1 MAGPHVA
8 GLVALLISA
17 NPQLAGEVDKIED
30 IIEQTAL
37 NLTST
42 QSCNGTSGSSIP
54 NNTFGYGR
62 IQALAAVNMANPA
75 NYPPYA
81 NLENPVLIS
90 NPQNGIVLVSP
101 NNSNFRVQVNDNGQL
116 VITNITNHAAG
127 SILIEEGSL
136 NIMYSTA
143 LPILK
148 SPNDAYW
155 KLNIENDGTLSPELI
170 SILPLN
176 MEIQN
181 GDLKV
186 SSGSKGLLLRSS
198 DGTCF

>member
-1 MAGPHVA
+1 MQIWKTIDDPIH
-8 GLVALLISA
+8 
-17 NPQLAGEVDKIED
+17 K
-30 IIEQTAL
+30 
-37 NLTST
+37 
-42 QSCNGTSGSSIP
+42 
-54 NNTFGYGR
+54 
-62 IQALAAVNMANPA
+62 M
-75 NYPPYA
+75 
-81 NLENPVLIS
+81 VLFWSVPI
-90 NPQNGIVLVSP
+90 
-101 NNSNFRVQVNDNGQL
+101 NSNFRVQVNDNGQL
-116 VITNITNHAAG
+116 VITKITNQAAG

-148 SPNDAYW
+148 SPNGAYW
-155 KLNIENDGTLSPELI
+155 KLNIENDGTLSPEFI

-198 DGTCF
+198 DGTCFLNHISNLGKILCMPATCLN